1 MLSKECSWTEAISP
15 YFITDNERM
24 VVEFEN
30 PDPAHRQENQ
40 HHPGFDSVLKVA
52 RAVNRC

>member
-1 MLSKECSWTEAISP
+1 MSSKECSWTGYISP

-30 PDPAHRQENQ
+30 LDPAHRQENQ
-40 HHPGFDSVLKVA
+40 HHPGFRLEKSA
-52 RAVNRC
+52 PVNRC